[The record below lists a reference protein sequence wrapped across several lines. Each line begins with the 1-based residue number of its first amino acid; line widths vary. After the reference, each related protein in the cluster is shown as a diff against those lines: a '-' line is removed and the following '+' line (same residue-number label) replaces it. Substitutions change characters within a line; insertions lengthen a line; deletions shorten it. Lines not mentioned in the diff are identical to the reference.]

1 MSQSTTPNSDGN
13 SDAQSSAQAN
23 GLTYFSA
30 ATAGVAQSVSFEAL
44 NVIEEQRNQGI
55 IRNTAIG
62 NAYAKWLANPQVGEQ
77 FYLPL
82 INAINSDNQ
91 DQMVFNK
98 YGRFLEMLFTT
109 PTDSK

>member
-1 MSQSTTPNSDGN
+1 MSQSDKKNSDDN
-13 SDAQSSAQAN
+13 SDA
-23 GLTYFSA
+23 LTYFSA

-55 IRNTAIG
+55 IRNTAVG

-98 YGRFLEMLFTT
+98 YGRFLEMLFT
-109 PTDSK
+109 PTDPDKNK